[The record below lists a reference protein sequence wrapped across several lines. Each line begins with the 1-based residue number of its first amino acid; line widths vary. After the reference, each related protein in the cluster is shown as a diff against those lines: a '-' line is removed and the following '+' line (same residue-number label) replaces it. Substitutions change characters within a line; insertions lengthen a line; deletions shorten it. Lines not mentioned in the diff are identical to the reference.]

1 MGGMEFTWK
10 MVSVLVWPL
19 VVIVLG
25 IVFRRALVAGFQTLA
40 AGLRSFKAAGVELA
54 FAMDN
59 AWQDVTDVLAG
70 MPGQSTK
77 PGEVPTNLVDL
88 YPLASRNPRRAVR
101 EAFRHVRQA
110 LAKRFPTTNGVSQEN
125 LIETMDGLVAHN
137 VMSAEVE
144 QAVGQVSRVLSM
156 IDHIGDQDEARRQA
170 FEYIGLA
177 ESAIH
182 VILRGSG
189 TAAQL
194 ASEEPDI
201 AGRWMGSYVSSK
213 GPMEIQL
220 VIDEV
225 RGEDIAGEMY
235 YPSEHDLRTTITGRV
250 VAAGEPGFADADGCP
265 KLEWREHASNGGG
278 GLDFSGVYR
287 AVVLGDRLI
296 GDWRKDARLVG
307 MIQLTRAD

>member
-25 IVFRRALVAGFQTLA
+25 IVFRRALVAGFQTLT

-70 MPGQSTK
+70 MPAQSTE

-88 YPLASRNPRRAVR
+88 YPLASKNPRRAVR
-101 EAFRHVRQA
+101 EAFRHIRQA
-110 LAKRFPTTNGVSQEN
+110 LAKRFPATSGVSQEN
-125 LIETMDGLVAHN
+125 LIETMDGMVAHN

-156 IDHIGDQDEARRQA
+156 IDHGGDRDEARRQA

-177 ESAIH
+177 EGAIH

-189 TAAQL
+189 TTAQP
-194 ASEEPDI
+194 ASEVPDI

-220 VIDEV
+220 TIDEV
-225 RGEDIAGEMY
+225 RGDDIAGEMY

-250 VAAGEPGFADADGCP
+250 VPAGEPGFADADGCP
-265 KLEWREHASNGGG
+265 KLEWREQASSAG

-296 GDWRKDARLVG
+296 GDWRKGTRVVG
-307 MIQLTRAD
+307 MIQLTRTP

>member
-278 GLDFSGVYR
+278 LDFSGVYR